1 MTCSDIAVPV
11 TIVRLL
17 ADGLA
22 LVDTGSGEEE
32 VSVAFV
38 SAAPGDTD
46 PGARRRGDRGGDVMT
61 PARGPGGT
69 SSRSGPA
76 APARPRWSR
85 CTRSCTPG
93 KTDLD
98 AVMEQVRAST
108 VAKTAEIA
116 ALRREVCARDATR
129 LRACAQDMAGRF
141 SAGGRLLA
149 FGNGGSSTDAQ
160 EMATLFLHPG
170 DGMRALP
177 SFCLSNDTAVV
188 TALCNDIGVEVVFAR
203 QVAAFGRPADIAVAL
218 STSGNSENLLRG
230 LTEAGRRGMLTIG
243 IAGYQGGQMAELDG
257 LDYLF
262 VAPSSSVHRI
272 QEAQTTVYHAL
283 WELTLAALG
292 EGG

>member
-1 MTCSDIAVPV
+1 MTA
-11 TIVRLL
+11 
-17 ADGLA
+17 
-22 LVDTGSGEEE
+22 
-32 VSVAFV
+32 
-38 SAAPGDTD
+38 
-46 PGARRRGDRGGDVMT
+46 
-61 PARGPGGT
+61 ARGPGGT
-69 SSRSGPA
+69 SGGTSGSISGRASA
-76 APARPRWSR
+76 AAMESLYPFLYAD
-85 CTRSCTPG
+85 

-116 ALRREVCARDATR
+116 ALRREVCARDAAR
-129 LRACAQDMAGRF
+129 LRACAQDIAGRF

-272 QEAQTTVYHAL
+272 QEAQTTIYHAL

>member
-1 MTCSDIAVPV
+1 MTA
-11 TIVRLL
+11 
-17 ADGLA
+17 
-22 LVDTGSGEEE
+22 
-32 VSVAFV
+32 
-38 SAAPGDTD
+38 
-46 PGARRRGDRGGDVMT
+46 
-61 PARGPGGT
+61 ARGPGGT
-69 SSRSGPA
+69 SGGTSGSTSGRASA
-76 APARPRWSR
+76 AAMESLYPFLYAD
-85 CTRSCTPG
+85 

-116 ALRREVCARDATR
+116 ALRREVCARDAAR
-129 LRACAQDMAGRF
+129 LRACARDMAGRF

-160 EMATLFLHPG
+160 EMTTLFLHPG

-272 QEAQTTVYHAL
+272 QEAQTTIYHAL